1 MNEMKP
7 GAAAQS
13 GNPLPNEGRE
23 MDDLTPS
30 QIVEQLNKFVVG
42 QESAKRAMAIALR
55 NRYRRRM
62 LPAEARDDVAPKNIL
77 MIGGTGVGKTEIA
90 RRVAG
95 LCGAPFVKVEAT
107 RFTEVGYVGKD
118 VDSILQ
124 ELVEAAVG
132 RISEQ
137 KMEEVQSQAEKAADE
152 RIIDYLCQQAPVGV
166 KKRSKRVAQVVPA
179 SAVVASQ
186 GTAVVTEAGKE
197 DQPQGQA
204 VADAGAADQLCARQQ
219 RSKVARLVR
228 TRRLEDAIIEIE
240 ISQDNDNY
248 ESVWEFSTGMTQ
260 EEVNEGLREFIESY
274 STSRRKSKRVS
285 VRDARRIL
293 TREEANKLVDYDSV
307 VELAVQQAEQSGI
320 VFIDEVD
327 KIAGSG
333 YEFGSDISGEGVQ
346 RDLLPVIEGCSVMT
360 RYGPVK
366 SDHVLFI
373 AAGSFSRSKPSDLI
387 PELQGRFP
395 LRVELQPL
403 GEAEMKRVLTEP
415 QNSLLRQ
422 YRSLLETEG
431 VELEFSE
438 DGVTEIAATAC
449 RMNRQ
454 LENIGAR
461 RLQTIVEKVLEDIS
475 FQAPSMSG
483 QKVVVDAE
491 YVRDKVA
498 KIAANEDLSRY
509 IL

>member
-1 MNEMKP
+1 
-7 GAAAQS
+7 
-13 GNPLPNEGRE
+13 

-30 QIVEQLNKFVVG
+30 QIVEQLDRYIVG
-42 QESAKRAMAIALR
+42 QDSAKKAMAVALR

-62 LPAEARDDVAPKNIL
+62 LPPEVRDDVAPKNIL

-124 ELVEAAVG
+124 ELVEASVS

-137 KMEEVQSQAEKAADE
+137 KLEEVQSQAEKAADE
-152 RIIDYLCQQAPVGV
+152 RIIDYLCQQVPVGA
-166 KKRSKRVAQVVPA
+166 KKRGKRVAQVLPA
-179 SAVVASQ
+179 VSMGAQQGSVVAE
-186 GTAVVTEAGKE
+186 AVREEPA
-197 DQPQGQA
+197 QGQT
-204 VADAGAADQLCARQQ
+204 VQGLPSSDVGTVDQSCPSQQ
-219 RSKVARLVR
+219 RSRVARLVR
-228 TRRLEDAIIEIE
+228 SRRLEDAVIEIE

-274 STSRRKSKRVS
+274 STSRKKPKRVT
-285 VRDARRIL
+285 VKDARRIL
-293 TREEANKLVDYDSV
+293 TREEANRLVDYDSV
-307 VELAVQQAEQSGI
+307 VDQAVQQAEQNGI

-333 YEFGSDISGEGVQ
+333 HDFGSDISGEGVQ

-366 SDHVLFI
+366 SHHVLFI

-403 GEAEMKRVLTEP
+403 GDEQMRRILVEP
-415 QNSLLRQ
+415 KNSLLKQ
-422 YRSLLETEG
+422 YSSLLETEG

-438 DGVTEIAATAC
+438 DGVAEIAGTAC

-461 RLQTIVEKVLEDIS
+461 RLQTIVEKVLEDVS
-475 FQAPSMSG
+475 FQAPSMRG
-483 QKVVVDAE
+483 QKVVVDAA
-491 YVRDKVA
+491 YVRDKVE
-498 KIAANEDLSRY
+498 KIVANEDLSRY